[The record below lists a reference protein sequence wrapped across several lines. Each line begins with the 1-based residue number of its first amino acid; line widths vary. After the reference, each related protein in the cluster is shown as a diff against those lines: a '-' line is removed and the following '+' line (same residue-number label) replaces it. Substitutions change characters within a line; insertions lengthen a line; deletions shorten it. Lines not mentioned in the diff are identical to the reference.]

1 MFETID
7 SLFIEKSFKRELV
20 IVKILIERNTW
31 VSFKELS
38 EINNVVWKT
47 TIRDLENINKTIPRF
62 LEIKDKAKEVKF
74 SNTGEYCYI
83 DIYSIYLKM
92 SFSYQL
98 FCLLFRNKYIN
109 LFKLCDELFIS
120 QSHFYKKYHQL
131 KAILPD
137 GINIDLNS
145 LKVIGDEF
153 KIRKFYYNLLII
165 SNNPD
170 DFNISSNFLEYLEA
184 ISMDVFYEAGII
196 SKSQNKENYLYWLA
210 ICHRRSKV
218 QKVNINFK
226 ENYISQFLKKIYAKI
241 PGQFGNQLLDEYI
254 IHSYGFYMQDLIY
267 KEDRVKSVIN
277 FYTKKIYSP
286 YLNYLKPFF
295 SNKNKQ
301 LVLDLIHACV
311 SLPLSTD
318 FFIKNRI
325 FDRFYKDEIKK
336 HLLETIYNKVIKNNN
351 IIIDYEKKEILEIL
365 KFMVFKYHIQL
376 SSNLFKFKRTSIIVS
391 MSGGSNAEKYIKNLI
406 EINYKGLVEFWDYSD
421 FKLLEHVDIVITDI
435 IGSQRATNFIK
446 CEFPIVLDYF
456 KTLNSLIERKI
467 LENIK
472 AKKE

>member
-62 LEIKDKAKEVKF
+62 LEIKDKAKEVRF

-98 FCLLFRNKYIN
+98 FCLLFRNKDIN

-170 DFNISSNFLEYLEA
+170 DLNISSNFLEYLEA

-218 QKVNINFK
+218 QKVNINLK
-226 ENYISQFLKKIYAKI
+226 ENYTSQFLKKIYAKI

-267 KEDRVKSVIN
+267 KEDRVKSVID
-277 FYTKKIYSP
+277 FYTKKKYSP

-301 LVLDLIHACV
+301 L
-311 SLPLSTD
+311 
-318 FFIKNRI
+318 
-325 FDRFYKDEIKK
+325 
-336 HLLETIYNKVIKNNN
+336 
-351 IIIDYEKKEILEIL
+351 
-365 KFMVFKYHIQL
+365 
-376 SSNLFKFKRTSIIVS
+376 
-391 MSGGSNAEKYIKNLI
+391 G
-406 EINYKGLVEFWDYSD
+406 
-421 FKLLEHVDIVITDI
+421 
-435 IGSQRATNFIK
+435 
-446 CEFPIVLDYF
+446 
-456 KTLNSLIERKI
+456 
-467 LENIK
+467 
-472 AKKE
+472 